1 MSRSSSTQRDSL
13 EVLQRPGGGAGEPG
27 PSGSPA
33 LSGRARL
40 EIVTTLHQLIETLSE
55 QPDIGPTA
63 NTSPPRDLPQL
74 LDAAEAARLL
84 SLSRAKVFD
93 LAHSGE
99 IPSIR
104 IGRAMRIP
112 RNQLIRW
119 IDQRANEASYPN
131 GVRLPNWA
139 RVDRSMEL

>member
-1 MSRSSSTQRDSL
+1 L
-13 EVLQRPGGGAGEPG
+13 Y
-27 PSGSPA
+27 
-33 LSGRARL
+33 GRARL
-40 EIVTTLHQLIETLSE
+40 ELVTTLHQLIETLSE
-55 QPDIGPTA
+55 RPDLSPPTSA
-63 NTSPPRDLPQL
+63 SAPRDLPLL
-74 LDAAEAARLL
+74 LDAAEAAKLL

-112 RNQLIRW
+112 RDQLLRW

-139 RVDRSMEL
+139 RVDRSMER